1 MKKLKV
7 GILFIIIFVLGIGL
21 GGLWNWKLSSSS
33 KSLEEI
39 DLKLVESKDK
49 FPIEEVVLEK
59 KTSLKIVSVGDIMF
73 HGPQI
78 KAAYSGGTYDFK
90 PSFKYVK
97 PYIEGADIAI
107 GNFETVV
114 GGKEKGYRGYPS
126 FNSPDETLDGLKDT
140 GFDILSSV
148 NNHSLD
154 GGKSGLIRTIDLM
167 KEKGL
172 VQLGTFKEKTS
183 RVYIREVN
191 EIKTGY
197 LAYSYGFNG
206 NEAGLSE
213 EDMSYMVN
221 KIDREKISQDI
232 AELKDKQVDFII
244 AVVHWGNEYARESSQ
259 DQRDLAN
266 FMAGLGVDMILGSH
280 PHVIQES
287 EILKFDGRE
296 TTVIY
301 SMGNFISNQRK
312 DTMGNSYSE
321 DGVIVDFVL
330 EKDHANNKTQIKS
343 LEFIPTWVYKYWSGD
358 KNHYE
363 ILPVSDALEGKL
375 AIELKG
381 EIKSRL
387 EASYKNTM
395 DKISISSK

>member
-7 GILFIIIFVLGIGL
+7 GILFSIIFMFGIGL
-21 GGLWNWKLSSSS
+21 GGLWNWKLGPSPN
-33 KSLEEI
+33 SLEET
-39 DLKLVESKDK
+39 DLKFIESEDK
-49 FPIEEVVLEK
+49 LPIEEAVLDK

-78 KAAYSGGTYDFK
+78 KAAYSGGIYDFK

-97 PYIEGADIAI
+97 PYIEEADIAI

-167 KEKGL
+167 KEKGI

-191 EIKTGY
+191 DIKTGY

-213 EDMSYMVN
+213 DDMSYMVN

-232 AELKDKQVDFII
+232 TELKDKQVDFII
-244 AVVHWGNEYARESSQ
+244 AIVHWGNEYARESSE
-259 DQRDLAN
+259 DQRDLAK
-266 FMAGLGVDMILGSH
+266 FMGGLGVDMILGSH

-330 EKDHANNKTQIKS
+330 EKDHANNKTQVKT
-343 LEFIPTWVYKYWSGD
+343 LEFIPTWVYKYWAGD
-358 KNHYE
+358 KNHYK
-363 ILPVSDALEGKL
+363 ILPVRDALEGKL

-387 EASYKNTM
+387 EESYKNTM